1 MKAPAWITRLKSGLS
16 RSSQQ
21 ITTGIRGIFTGKKA
35 TPEDLE
41 ALEEILIA
49 ADLGPSTAAKLVS
62 EIAAKKFEGD
72 VTAEKVSQALAKDIA
87 ALLVPVAKPLTIN
100 SANHPHTVLIVGV
113 NGSGKTTTVGKLAQ
127 HYAESGRRVALV
139 AADSFRP
146 AAVEQLQIWGQRTN
160 VPVVAGAAGTDPAG
174 LVFSAHEQAVAN
186 GTELLLIDTAGRLH
200 NKLHLMEEL
209 QKISRTLTKRDATAP
224 HDTILVLDAGI
235 GQNAISQ
242 VEIFRKAV
250 NVTGLI
256 ITKLDGTAKGGVLV
270 ALATA
275 FGLPIHAIGIGES
288 AEDLRAFD
296 PKEFSYMLLGLE
308 ERGA

>member
-1 MKAPAWITRLKSGLS
+1 MKSPTWIARLKSGLS

-21 ITTGIRGIFTGKKA
+21 ISTGIKGIFTGKKA
-35 TPEDLE
+35 TAEDLE

-49 ADLGPSTAAKLVS
+49 ADLGPATAARLVA
-62 EIAAKKFEGD
+62 EIAAKKFDGD
-72 VTAEKVSQALAKDIA
+72 VTAEKVSWALAENIA
-87 ALLVPVAKPLTIN
+87 EVLTPIAKPLVIN
-100 SANHPHTVLIVGV
+100 PINHPHTVLIVGV

-127 HYAESGRRVALV
+127 HYAESGRRLALV
-139 AADSFRP
+139 AADSFRA
-146 AAVEQLQIWGQRTN
+146 AAVEQLKIWGQRTK
-160 VPVVAGAAGTDPAG
+160 VPVMAGAPGVDPAG
-174 LVFSAHEQAVAN
+174 LVFSAHEQATAN

-209 QKISRTLTKRDATAP
+209 QKISRTLTKRDPKAP
-224 HDTILVLDAGI
+224 HDTVLVLDAGI

-256 ITKLDGTAKGGVLV
+256 VTKLDGTAKGGVLV

-275 FGLPIHAIGIGES
+275 FGLPIHAIGVGES
-288 AEDLRAFD
+288 AEDLREFD
-296 PKEFSYMLLGLE
+296 PKEFSRMLLGLE
-308 ERGA
+308 EGRL

>member
-1 MKAPAWITRLKSGLS
+1 MKALAWITRLKSGLS

-21 ITTGIRGIFTGKKA
+21 ITTGIKGIFTGKKA
-35 TPEDLE
+35 TSEDLE
-41 ALEEILIA
+41 ALEDILIA
-49 ADLGPSTAAKLVS
+49 ADLGPSTAARLVS
-62 EIAAKKFEGD
+62 GIAAKKFEGD
-72 VTAEKVSQALAKDIA
+72 VTAEKVSQVLAEDIA

-100 SANHPHTVLIVGV
+100 SANHPHTVLIVGI

-127 HYAESGRRVALV
+127 HYAQSGRRVALV
-139 AADSFRP
+139 AADSFRA
-146 AAVEQLQIWGQRTN
+146 AAVEQLQIWGQKTK
-160 VPVVAGAAGTDPAG
+160 VPVIAGAPGTDPAG
-174 LVFSAHEQAVAN
+174 LVYSAHEQAAAN

-242 VEIFRKAV
+242 VETFRKAV
-250 NVTGLI
+250 NLTGLI
-256 ITKLDGTAKGGVLV
+256 ITKLDGTAKGGVIV

-275 FGLPIHAIGIGES
+275 FGLPIHAIGVGES

-296 PKEFSYMLLGLE
+296 PTEFSRMLLGLE
-308 ERGA
+308 EREI

>member
-1 MKAPAWITRLKSGLS
+1 MKTPSWIARLKSGLS

-21 ITTGIRGIFTGKKA
+21 ITTGIKGVFTGKKP

-49 ADLGPSTAAKLVS
+49 ADLGPSTAAQLVS
-62 EIAAKKFEGD
+62 GIAAKKFEGD
-72 VTAEKVSQALAKDIA
+72 VIAEKVSQALAEDIA
-87 ALLVPVAKPLTIN
+87 ALLAPVAKPLTVN
-100 SANHPHTVLIVGV
+100 SANHPHVVLIVGI

-127 HYAESGRRVALV
+127 HNAESGRRVALV
-139 AADSFRP
+139 AADSFRA
-146 AAVEQLQIWGQRTN
+146 AAVEQLQIWGQRTK
-160 VPVVAGAAGTDPAG
+160 VPVIAGAPGIDPAG

-242 VEIFRKAV
+242 VETFRKAV

-256 ITKLDGTAKGGVLV
+256 ITKLDGTARGGVLV

-275 FGLPIHAIGIGES
+275 FGLPIHAIGVGEG

-296 PKEFSYMLLGLE
+296 PGEFSRMLLGLE
-308 ERGA
+308 EREA

>member
-1 MKAPAWITRLKSGLS
+1 MKTPSWIARLKSGLS

-21 ITTGIRGIFTGKKA
+21 ITTGIKGVFTGKKA

-49 ADLGPSTAAKLVS
+49 ADLGPSTAARLVS
-62 EIAAKKFEGD
+62 GIAAKKFEGD
-72 VTAEKVSQALAKDIA
+72 VIAEKVSHALAEDIA
-87 ALLVPVAKPLTIN
+87 SLLAPVAKPLTIN

-127 HYAESGRRVALV
+127 HHAESGRRVALV
-139 AADSFRP
+139 AADSFRA
-146 AAVEQLQIWGQRTN
+146 AAVEQLQIWGQRTK
-160 VPVVAGAAGTDPAG
+160 VPVIAGTPGADPAG

-209 QKISRTLTKRDATAP
+209 QKISRTLSKRDATAP

-242 VEIFRKAV
+242 VETFRKAV

-275 FGLPIHAIGIGES
+275 FGLPIHAIGVGEG

-296 PKEFSYMLLGLE
+296 PREFSRMLLGLE
-308 ERGA
+308 EREA

>member
-1 MKAPAWITRLKSGLS
+1 MKSPAWIARLKSGLS

-21 ITTGIRGIFTGKKA
+21 ISAGIKGIFTGKKA
-35 TPEDLE
+35 TPEDLD

-49 ADLGPSTAAKLVS
+49 ADLGPVTAARLVS

-72 VTAEKVSQALAKDIA
+72 VTAEKVSQALAENIA
-87 ALLVPVAKPLTIN
+87 HLLAPVAKPLAIN
-100 SANHPHTVLIVGV
+100 PINHPHTVLVVGV

-127 HYAESGRRVALV
+127 HYAEGGRRVALV
-139 AADSFRP
+139 AADSFRA
-146 AAVEQLQIWGQRTN
+146 AAVEQLKIWGQRTK
-160 VPVVAGAAGTDPAG
+160 VPVVAGAPGADPAG
-174 LVFSAHEQAVAN
+174 LVFSAHEQAVAE

-209 QKISRTLTKRDATAP
+209 QKISRTLTKRDPKAP
-224 HDTILVLDAGI
+224 HDTVLVLDAGI

-256 ITKLDGTAKGGVLV
+256 VTKLDGTAKGGVLV
-270 ALATA
+270 ALAAA
-275 FGLPIHAIGIGES
+275 FSLPIHAIGVGES
-288 AEDLRAFD
+288 VEDLREFD
-296 PKEFSYMLLGLE
+296 PEEFSRTLLGLE
-308 ERGA
+308 ERRS